1 MEPVMSVNPLQ
12 KLMNPGSIAI
22 VGAGNN
28 PMKMGTMHALS
39 ILKNGYQGKLYCVHP
54 KEETVLG
61 TRAYKTVADIP
72 EVPDLAFIV
81 VPSSHLPSLMEDFG
95 KKGTRHAVVI
105 TAGFKETGAD
115 GRQQEELLNSIADKY
130 GIRFIGPNCMGIIN
144 SQISLNTTVARLET
158 SPGLLGLASQS
169 GTYVTQVLPYLK
181 ERGIRFSKAISV
193 GNEANI
199 NIIDALEYLGDDE
212 DTRAISLYIE
222 GIRDVRRFLDV
233 ARKITPRKPVLAQYI
248 GGTEAGA
255 RAGMSH
261 TGALAGPDHLYEGL
275 FRQAGIIR
283 VHSVED
289 LYGLGWAL
297 ATQPRLKGNRVGII
311 TNSGGPGSTVANT
324 CELGGMTIPRFSDEL
339 QARLKPLIPP
349 HAPAGNPV
357 DLTFNLEMNIITEK
371 IPRAIMESGEVD
383 GIVLHGAMS
392 SGFVKAI
399 YLHIKEL
406 AGNAPLD
413 LLLKTMGPK
422 SFDYALL
429 PRDLG
434 VPMTV
439 SSWFQ
444 DRDDYTE
451 GYQLND
457 VPTYDS
463 PEKAARA
470 MVSLYQYKKISER
483 APYDPAA
490 LPRVNSEAASIIEEA
505 RRRGQKALDE
515 YSAKRLLSL
524 YGIPVCAER
533 LAASADEA
541 RAAAESLG
549 YPVAVKV
556 CDHSIMH
563 KTEGGMVFLN
573 VGDAEGVA
581 RAFSSIREKAGR
593 DVSVLVSSM
602 VSGQREFLAGIV
614 RQKGFAPC
622 VVFGLGG
629 ILTEALN
636 DTAFRVAPLTLS
648 EAGEML
654 DDLRTRKVLGEFRK
668 MPPVNRDK
676 TAGLLQRLSFIPLLH
691 PEIAEIDM
699 NPIMYRGAD
708 PVVVDAL
715 IVLEQ

>member
-1 MEPVMSVNPLQ
+1 MSVNPLQ